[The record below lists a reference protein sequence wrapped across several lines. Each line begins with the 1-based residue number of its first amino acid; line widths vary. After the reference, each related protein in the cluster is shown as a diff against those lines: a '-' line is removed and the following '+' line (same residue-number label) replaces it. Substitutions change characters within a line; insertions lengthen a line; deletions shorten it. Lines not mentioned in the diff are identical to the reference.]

1 MPTPHNNA
9 PMDAFA
15 KVVLMPG
22 DPLRAK
28 WIAET
33 FLHDAVLVNTVRGIN
48 GYTGFTKNGKRISV
62 MASGMGQPSIAIYSH
77 ELYEHYNVDAII
89 RIGTAGSYV
98 KEAKLGSLILG
109 QVASTESNYPGQFH
123 LNGGTL
129 SMGADFELLFAAAEA
144 AKAKGLPFLCG
155 NILSA
160 DHFYNPDGEVW
171 KNWAN
176 LGGRDSLWSMFI
188 GEYDG
193 MYEGAYGFLEGYALY
208 VNAALA
214 RKKALCLLTISDSFV
229 EKGEL
234 TPEQRQEGLRD
245 MIEVAIDAAE
255 PFC

>member
-176 LGGRDSLWSMFI
+176 LGVLAVEMES
-188 GEYDG
+188 
-193 MYEGAYGFLEGYALY
+193 YALY